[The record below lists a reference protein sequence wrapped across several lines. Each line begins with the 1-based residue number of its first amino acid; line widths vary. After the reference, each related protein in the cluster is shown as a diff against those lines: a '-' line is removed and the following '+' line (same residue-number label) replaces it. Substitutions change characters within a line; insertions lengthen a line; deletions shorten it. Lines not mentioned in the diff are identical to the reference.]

1 ETGCFALTPPKS
13 LTFNDCF
20 DVSLRSRDTGG
31 TSTGC
36 VLGILRRISLRTLR
50 AGSFVPCLGSSQH
63 EFATIH
69 ERRKEMLVV
78 SVQTID
84 QAISLLQR
92 MRTGA
97 AKPTKGFNIS
107 SATARE
113 IKEVADCYMAVK

>member
-1 ETGCFALTPPKS
+1 
-13 LTFNDCF
+13 
-20 DVSLRSRDTGG
+20 
-31 TSTGC
+31 
-36 VLGILRRISLRTLR
+36 
-50 AGSFVPCLGSSQH
+50 
-63 EFATIH
+63 
-69 ERRKEMLVV
+69 MLVV

-113 IKEVADCYMAVK
+113 IKEVADCYMAVNTALVAVIWKASLRRLRKKMRQTRFINDCRLSCSA

>member
-1 ETGCFALTPPKS
+1 
-13 LTFNDCF
+13 
-20 DVSLRSRDTGG
+20 
-31 TSTGC
+31 
-36 VLGILRRISLRTLR
+36 
-50 AGSFVPCLGSSQH
+50 
-63 EFATIH
+63 
-69 ERRKEMLVV
+69 MLVV

-113 IKEVADCYMAVK
+113 IKEVADCYMAVNTALVAVIMESVLETVAEKDAADTLHQRLSTLL

>member
-1 ETGCFALTPPKS
+1 
-13 LTFNDCF
+13 
-20 DVSLRSRDTGG
+20 
-31 TSTGC
+31 
-36 VLGILRRISLRTLR
+36 
-50 AGSFVPCLGSSQH
+50 
-63 EFATIH
+63 
-69 ERRKEMLVV
+69 MLVV

-113 IKEVADCYMAVK
+113 IKEVADCYMAVNTALVAVMMESVLETVAEKDAVDTLHQRLSTLLQRMTKTDCLH